1 MRINFFSIL
10 GFAFFRHVF
19 RLKMTIPFFF
29 FLFLQI
35 VENFSNMDTEQN
47 NLIDLRKI
55 FTAKVPKLM
64 KHMPNWLF
72 RKIQR
77 LLHEDDINEILT
89 KYADKEGI
97 DFINAVVADFNLDVV
112 LKGVDNLMAS
122 DRVLVASNHPL
133 GGLDGI
139 ALIGAVGNHRGNTLT
154 PVNDFLMFVKNLR
167 PIFIPVSKVG
177 SATANREESLKLF
190 NETFAGDATIC
201 YFPFGLC
208 SRKTKGGKIMDL
220 DWKKTFVTKSKA
232 YQRDIVPVHIEGRN
246 SNFFYNLARL
256 RKGLGIKVNIEM
268 AFLVDEFFKQR
279 NKQLTITFGKPI
291 PYQTF
296 DRRFTDAQWAEKLR
310 TFSYNLA
317 KDADLVF
324 DPQKEYTI

>member
-1 MRINFFSIL
+1 M
-10 GFAFFRHVF
+10 
-19 RLKMTIPFFF
+19 
-29 FLFLQI
+29 
-35 VENFSNMDTEQN
+35 ETEQN

-64 KHMPNWLF
+64 KHMPEWLF

-89 KYADKEGI
+89 KYADKDGL

-122 DRVLVASNHPL
+122 DRILVASNHPL

-139 ALIGAVGNHRGNTLT
+139 ALIGAVGNHRGETLT
-154 PVNDFLMFVKNLR
+154 PVNDFLMFVKNLQ

-190 NETFAGDATIC
+190 NETFAGDVTIC

-220 DWKKTFVTKSKA
+220 DWKKTFVTKSVQ
-232 YQRDIVPVHIEGRN
+232 YQRDVIPVHFSGHN
-246 SNFFYNLARL
+246 SDRFYNIARWCKRLHIKFNIAMLYLAD
-256 RKGLGIKVNIEM
+256 EM
-268 AFLVDEFFKQR
+268 YKNQGKTFTV
-279 NKQLTITFGKPI
+279 TFGEPI
-291 PYQTF
+291 PWQTF
-296 DRRFTDAQWAEKLR
+296 DKSKTPTEWAQWVKGKVYQLDKAP
-310 TFSYNLA
+310 
-317 KDADLVF
+317 V
-324 DPQKEYTI
+324 

>member
-1 MRINFFSIL
+1 M
-10 GFAFFRHVF
+10 
-19 RLKMTIPFFF
+19 
-29 FLFLQI
+29 
-35 VENFSNMDTEQN
+35 ENEQN

-89 KYADKEGI
+89 KYADKEGL
-97 DFINAVVADFNLDVV
+97 DFINAVVDDFNLKVV
-112 LKGVDNLMAS
+112 VEGEENLKAS
-122 DRVLVASNHPL
+122 DRILVASNHPL

-139 ALIGAVGNHRGNTLT
+139 ALIGAVGNRRGETLT

-190 NETFAGDATIC
+190 NATFAGDATIC

-232 YQRDIVPVHIEGRN
+232 FGRDIVPVHIEGRN
-246 SNFFYNLARL
+246 SNFFYNLARM
-256 RKGLGIKVNIEM
+256 RKNLKIKANIEM

-279 NKQLTITFGKPI
+279 DKKLTISFGRPI
-291 PYQTF
+291 PYQTL
-296 DRRFTDAQWAEKLR
+296 DRRFSDAQWAEKLR
-310 TFSYNLA
+310 TFSYQLA
-317 KDADLVF
+317 NDADLVF
-324 DPQKEYTI
+324 DPQKDYKI

>member
-1 MRINFFSIL
+1 METGQS
-10 GFAFFRHVF
+10 
-19 RLKMTIPFFF
+19 
-29 FLFLQI
+29 
-35 VENFSNMDTEQN
+35 
-47 NLIDLRKI
+47 NLIDLRAI

-89 KYADKEGI
+89 KYADKQGL
-97 DFINAVVADFNLDVV
+97 DFINAVVADFNLNVV
-112 LKGVDNLMAS
+112 LEGVDNLMAG
-122 DRVLVASNHPL
+122 DRILVASNHPL

-139 ALIGAVGNHRGNTLT
+139 ALIGAVGNHRGVTLT
-154 PVNDFLMFVKNLR
+154 PVNDFLMFVENLR

-177 SATANREESLKLF
+177 SATANREESLRLF

-208 SRKTKGGKIMDL
+208 SRKTKGGKVMDL

-232 YQRDIVPVHIEGRN
+232 FGRDIVPVHIEGRN

-256 RKGLGIKVNIEM
+256 RKNLKIKVNIEM

-279 NKQLTITFGKPI
+279 NKTLTISFGKPI

-296 DRRFTDAQWAEKLR
+296 DRRYNDAQWAEKLR
-310 TFSYNLA
+310 TFSYQLP
-317 KDADLVF
+317 KDVNQVF
-324 DPQKEYTI
+324 DPEKEYSI

>member
-1 MRINFFSIL
+1 MET
-10 GFAFFRHVF
+10 G
-19 RLKMTIPFFF
+19 
-29 FLFLQI
+29 
-35 VENFSNMDTEQN
+35 EN

-89 KYADKEGI
+89 KYADLEGA
-97 DFINAVVADFNLDVV
+97 DFIHAVVKDFNLDLV
-112 LKGVDNLMAS
+112 LNGVENLKSS
-122 DRVLVASNHPL
+122 DRVVVASNHPL

-139 ALIGAVGNHRGNTLT
+139 ALIGAVADYKGKTLT

-177 SATANREESLKLF
+177 SATANREESLRLF

-220 DWKKTFVTKSKA
+220 DWKKTFVTKSRA

-256 RKGLGIKVNIEM
+256 RKKLGIKVNIEM

-296 DRRFTDAQWAEKLR
+296 DRSFTDAQWAEKLR
-310 TFSYNLA
+310 TFSYQLA
-317 KDADLVF
+317 KDANLDF

>member
-1 MRINFFSIL
+1 
-10 GFAFFRHVF
+10 
-19 RLKMTIPFFF
+19 MTIPFFF
-29 FLFLQI
+29 LLFLPI
-35 VENFSNMDTEQN
+35 IAYSSVMETEQN

-64 KHMPNWLF
+64 KHMPDWLF

-89 KYADKEGI
+89 KYADKEGL

-112 LKGVDNLMAS
+112 LEGVDNLMAS

-139 ALIGAVGNHRGNTLT
+139 ALIGAVGNHRGKTLT
-154 PVNDFLMFVKNLR
+154 PVNDFLMFVNNLR

-177 SATANREESLKLF
+177 SATANREESLRLF

-220 DWKKTFVTKSKA
+220 DWKKTFVSKSKS

-256 RKGLGIKVNIEM
+256 RKRLGIKVNIEM

-310 TFSYNLA
+310 TFSYQLP
-317 KDADLVF
+317 KDANLIF
-324 DPQKEYTI
+324 DPEKEYTI

>member
-1 MRINFFSIL
+1 M
-10 GFAFFRHVF
+10 
-19 RLKMTIPFFF
+19 
-29 FLFLQI
+29 
-35 VENFSNMDTEQN
+35 ETEQN

-64 KHMPNWLF
+64 KHMPEWLF

-89 KYADKEGI
+89 KYADKEGL

-112 LKGVDNLMAS
+112 LEGVDNLMAN

-139 ALIGAVGNHRGNTLT
+139 ALIGAVGNHRGETLT

-177 SATANREESLKLF
+177 NATANREENLRLF
-190 NETFAGDATIC
+190 NETFASDATIC

-208 SRKTKGGKIMDL
+208 SRKTNDGKIMDL
-220 DWKKTFVTKSKA
+220 EWKKTFVTKSKA
-232 YQRDIVPVHIEGRN
+232 YQRDIVPTHIEGRN

-256 RKGLGIKVNIEM
+256 RKRLGIKVNIEM

-279 NKQLTITFGKPI
+279 NKQLTIYFGKPI
-291 PYQTF
+291 SYQMF
-296 DRRFTDAQWAEKLR
+296 DRRYSDAEWAEKLR
-310 TFSYNLA
+310 RFSYQLP
-317 KDADLVF
+317 KDVNQVF
-324 DPQKEYTI
+324 DPEKEYTI